1 MVRPEIT
8 LAGMASIMIRFVRAS
23 SAGTRTMDGSS
34 IEESGS
40 VAALFRK
47 RCVQASR
54 RNLLGQ
60 VCVVT
65 PPATA
70 TTLMLALLSIVLLA
84 AAAYI
89 VEVPQRTRAIG
100 VLMPAGGLL
109 KVIATGTGRITEL
122 AVKEGTTVTEG
133 QLLLRI
139 SSDLHAS
146 DQSAVS
152 ESQLRSLEVELDLID
167 RAHAQEQQMKSSAAI
182 ALEKR
187 LTLSQGRLAKAAAE
201 LDLQSKQV
209 QLLEQ
214 RYEQM
219 SVLVAQGSLAADK
232 LAQERSGILHAKAS
246 GTGLERDMLRIR
258 QELNQQEAER
268 NQILEVI
275 TLDRLHHDMERGRL
289 LRQIGKTQIE
299 AGRVVLAP
307 AAGIV
312 ARLNAKRGSASRPGQ
327 TLMTLYRQES
337 RLEAWLYL
345 PSDKAGQLRVGQAVQ
360 LRLDAYPHH
369 MFGTIDAVVS
379 EVSTIALL
387 ASDVAVPLPIK
398 GPVFEVRASIAS
410 DSIEALG
417 STWPLA
423 PGTSFQ
429 ADVVRQRY
437 RLYQWL
443 LRSVRGEDDG
453 GYTIAGS

>member
-1 MVRPEIT
+1 
-8 LAGMASIMIRFVRAS
+8 
-23 SAGTRTMDGSS
+23 MDGSN

-40 VAALFRK
+40 VAALFRT
-47 RCVQASR
+47 RCISASR

-70 TTLMLALLSIVLLA
+70 TTLVLSLLSLVLLA

-109 KVIATGTGRITEL
+109 KVIATDTGRITEL
-122 AVKEGTTVTEG
+122 AVKEGATVTEG

-139 SSDLHAS
+139 TSDLNAP
-146 DQSAVS
+146 DQTAVS
-152 ESQLRSLEVELDLID
+152 ESQLRSLEAELDLID
-167 RAHAQEQQMKSSAAI
+167 RAHAQKQQMKSGAAT
-182 ALEKR
+182 ALEKQ
-187 LTLSQGRLAKAAAE
+187 LTLSQNRLAKAATE
-201 LDLQSKQV
+201 LDLQSKHI
-209 QLLEQ
+209 QLLER

-219 SVLVAQGSLAADK
+219 SVLVGQGSLAADK
-232 LAQERSGILHAKAS
+232 LALEQSGILHAKANS
-246 GTGLERDMLRIR
+246 TGLERDMLRIR
-258 QELNQQEAER
+258 QELKKQEAER
-268 NQILEVI
+268 NEILEV
-275 TLDRLHHDMERGRL
+275 TELNRLRHSMGRERL
-289 LRQIGKTQIE
+289 LRQIRMTQIE
-299 AGRVVLAP
+299 AGRAVLSP

-312 ARLNAKRGSASRPGQ
+312 ARLSAKRGSASRPGQ

-345 PSDKAGQLRVGQAVQ
+345 PSDKAGQLRAGQTVQ

-369 MFGTIDAVVS
+369 MFGTINAVVS

-410 DSIEALG
+410 DSIDALG
-417 STWPLA
+417 SSWPLA

-429 ADVVRQRY
+429 ADIIRQRY

-443 LRSVRGEDDG
+443 LRSVWGEGED
-453 GYTIAGS
+453 GYAIAGP

>member
-1 MVRPEIT
+1 
-8 LAGMASIMIRFVRAS
+8 
-23 SAGTRTMDGSS
+23 MDGSS
-34 IEESGS
+34 IEESRTD
-40 VAALFRK
+40 AELFRK
-47 RCVQASR
+47 RCISASR
-54 RNLLGQ
+54 RNLLGR

-70 TTLMLALLSIVLLA
+70 TTLVLSLLSLVLLA

-109 KVIATGTGRITEL
+109 KVIATDTGRITEL

-139 SSDLHAS
+139 TSDLNAP

-152 ESQLRSLEVELDLID
+152 ESRLRSLQAELDLID
-167 RAHAQEQQMKSSAAI
+167 RAHAQEQQMKSSAATAI
-182 ALEKR
+182 EKQ
-187 LTLSQGRLAKAAAE
+187 LTLSQNRFAKAAAE
-201 LDLQSKQV
+201 LDLQSKHI
-209 QLLEQ
+209 QLLER

-219 SVLVAQGSLAADK
+219 SVLVGQGSLAADK

-246 GTGLERDMLRIR
+246 STGLERDMLRIR
-258 QELNQQEAER
+258 QELKQQEAER
-268 NQILEVI
+268 NEILEV
-275 TLDRLHHDMERGRL
+275 TELGRLRHDIERGRL

-312 ARLNAKRGSASRPGQ
+312 ARLSAKRGSASRPGQ

-345 PSDKAGQLRVGQAVQ
+345 PSDKAGQLRAGQPVQ

-410 DSIEALG
+410 DSIDALG
-417 STWPLA
+417 SSWPLA

-429 ADVVRQRY
+429 ADVIRQRY

-443 LRSVRGEDDG
+443 LRSVWGEDNG
-453 GYTIAGS
+453 GYTIAGP

>member
-1 MVRPEIT
+1 
-8 LAGMASIMIRFVRAS
+8 
-23 SAGTRTMDGSS
+23 MDGSS
-34 IEESGS
+34 IEKSGS
-40 VAALFRK
+40 DAALFRK
-47 RCVQASR
+47 RCISASR
-54 RNLLGQ
+54 RKLLGQ

-70 TTLMLALLSIVLLA
+70 TTLLLALLSLVLLA

-109 KVIATGTGRITEL
+109 KVIATDTGRITEL
-122 AVKEGTTVTEG
+122 AVKEGATVTEG

-139 SSDLHAS
+139 TSDLNAP

-152 ESQLRSLEVELDLID
+152 ESQLRSLEAELDLID
-167 RAHAQEQQMKSSAAI
+167 RAHAQEQQMKSSAAT
-182 ALEKR
+182 ALDKQ
-187 LTLSQGRLAKAAAE
+187 LTLSQNRLAKAAAE
-201 LDLQSKQV
+201 LELQSEHI
-209 QLLEQ
+209 QLLER

-219 SVLVAQGSLAADK
+219 SVLVGKGSLAADK
-232 LAQERSGILHAKAS
+232 LAQERSGILHAKANS
-246 GTGLERDMLRIR
+246 TGLERDMLRIR
-258 QELNQQEAER
+258 QELKKQEAQRKE
-268 NQILEVI
+268 IPEV
-275 TLDRLHHDMERGRL
+275 TELNRLRHSMGRERL
-289 LRQIGKTQIE
+289 LRQIGMTQIE
-299 AGRVVLAP
+299 AGRVVLSP

-312 ARLNAKRGSASRPGQ
+312 ARLSVKRGSASRPGQ
-327 TLMTLYRQES
+327 ILMTLYRQES

-345 PSDKAGQLRVGQAVQ
+345 PSDKAGQLRAGQTVQ

-369 MFGTIDAVVS
+369 MFGTINAVVS

-387 ASDVAVPLPIK
+387 ASDVAAPLPIK

-410 DSIEALG
+410 DSIDALG
-417 STWPLA
+417 SSWPLA

-429 ADVVRQRY
+429 ADIIRQRY

-443 LRSVRGEDDG
+443 LRSVWGEGED
-453 GYTIAGS
+453 GYAIAGP

>member
-1 MVRPEIT
+1 
-8 LAGMASIMIRFVRAS
+8 
-23 SAGTRTMDGSS
+23 MDGSS
-34 IEESGS
+34 IEESRTDAG
-40 VAALFRK
+40 LFRK
-47 RCVQASR
+47 RCISASR

-70 TTLMLALLSIVLLA
+70 TTLVLSLLSLVLLA

-100 VLMPAGGLL
+100 VLMPTGGLL
-109 KVIATGTGRITEL
+109 KVIATDTGRITEL

-139 SSDLHAS
+139 TSDLNAP

-152 ESQLRSLEVELDLID
+152 ESQLRSLQAELDLID
-167 RAHAQEQQMKSSAAI
+167 RAHAQEQQMKSSAATAI
-182 ALEKR
+182 EKQ
-187 LTLSQGRLAKAAAE
+187 LTLSQNRLAKAAAE
-201 LDLQSKQV
+201 LDLQSKHI
-209 QLLEQ
+209 QLLER

-219 SVLVAQGSLAADK
+219 SVLVGQGSLAADK

-246 GTGLERDMLRIR
+246 STGLERDMLRIR
-258 QELNQQEAER
+258 QELKQQEAER
-268 NQILEVI
+268 NEILEV
-275 TLDRLHHDMERGRL
+275 TELDRLRHDIERGRL

-312 ARLNAKRGSASRPGQ
+312 ARLSAKRGSASRPGQ

-345 PSDKAGQLRVGQAVQ
+345 PSDKAGQLRAGQPVQ

-410 DSIEALG
+410 DSIDALG
-417 STWPLA
+417 SSWPLA

-429 ADVVRQRY
+429 ADVIRQRY

-443 LRSVRGEDDG
+443 LRSVWGEDDG
-453 GYTIAGS
+453 GYTIAGP

>member
-1 MVRPEIT
+1 
-8 LAGMASIMIRFVRAS
+8 
-23 SAGTRTMDGSS
+23 MDGSS

-40 VAALFRK
+40 DAALFRK
-47 RCVQASR
+47 RCISASR

-65 PPATA
+65 PPATV
-70 TTLMLALLSIVLLA
+70 TTLVLALFSLVLLA

-109 KVIATGTGRITEL
+109 KVIATDTGRITEL

-139 SSDLHAS
+139 TSDLNAP

-152 ESQLRSLEVELDLID
+152 ESQLRSLQAELDLID
-167 RAHAQEQQMKSSAAI
+167 RAHAQEQQMKSSAATAI
-182 ALEKR
+182 EKQ
-187 LTLSQGRLAKAAAE
+187 LTLSQNRLAKAAAE
-201 LDLQSKQV
+201 LDLQSKHI
-209 QLLEQ
+209 QLLER

-219 SVLVAQGSLAADK
+219 SVLVGQGSLAADK

-246 GTGLERDMLRIR
+246 STGLERAMLRIR
-258 QELNQQEAER
+258 QELKQQEAER
-268 NQILEVI
+268 NEILEV
-275 TLDRLHHDMERGRL
+275 TELDRLRHDIERGRL

-312 ARLNAKRGSASRPGQ
+312 ARLSVKRGSASRPGQ

-345 PSDKAGQLRVGQAVQ
+345 PSDKAGQLRAGQPVQ

-410 DSIEALG
+410 DSIDALG
-417 STWPLA
+417 SSWPLA

-429 ADVVRQRY
+429 ADVIRQRY

-443 LRSVRGEDDG
+443 LRSVWGEDDG
-453 GYTIAGS
+453 GYTIAGP